1 MGKRSIKEDK
11 NIYQLRR
18 EELEL
23 TREKAS
29 ELLEY
34 ISADR
39 IEKIENEKSL
49 PHPDEVLIMSKAYK
63 APKMCNH
70 FCSHQ
75 CPIGQE
81 YVPEI
86 KEKNLTQITLEMLAS
101 LNFLNQKKERLIEI
115 AADGIIEQDELEDF
129 AIIQNELEKIGTA
142 ADSLQLWINTQ
153 IIHNEI
159 DANEFKAL
167 RDRLANQ

>member
-18 EELEL
+18 EELNL

-49 PHPDEVLIMSKAYK
+49 PHPDEVLVMSKAYK

-86 KEKNLTQITLEMLAS
+86 KEKDLTQITLEMLAS
-101 LNFLNQKKERLIEI
+101 LNFLNQKKDRLIEI
-115 AADGIIEQDELEDF
+115 AADGIIEDDELEDF
-129 AIIQNELEKIGTA
+129 AIIQNELEKISTA

-153 IIHNEI
+153 MIHNEI

-167 RDRLANQ
+167 RDRLSN

>member
-18 EELEL
+18 EELNL

-63 APKMCNH
+63 APNMCNH
-70 FCSHQ
+70 FCSQQ

-101 LNFLNQKKERLIEI
+101 LNFLNQKKDRLIEI
-115 AADGIIEQDELEDF
+115 AADGIIEKDELEDF

-153 IIHNEI
+153 MIHNEI
-159 DANEFKAL
+159 DAEKFKAL
-167 RDRLANQ
+167 RDRLSN